1 MRKMYENLFKA
12 KCVLSQ
18 DIIRRE
24 CITIITYYYYYIMII
39 ITIMIMIM
47 IMNNINKKAL
57 NKNCKITKAIFN

>member
-1 MRKMYENLFKA
+1 MYENLFKT

-24 CITIITYYYYYIMII
+24 RITIITYNYYIMII
-39 ITIMIMIM
+39 ITIMIM

-57 NKNCKITKAIFN
+57 NKNCKITKSNFN